1 MRQLERRARTRET
14 LLHWA
19 MAGFARNGYDDASL
33 DAIAASA
40 GLSKGAIYAHF
51 ETKLDLYLAVL
62 ADAFAEARMRNARVL
77 VALAERRA
85 PAAAAQA
92 YFASPGLREHIAFVT
107 GLWHLATRE
116 AAAGA
121 ALEEFRTQRLAEFA
135 GAAVS
140 LGMRPAPAIEL
151 ALTVGKLIDA
161 EMLAGRLHDAAVQRA
176 G

>member
-1 MRQLERRARTRET
+1 MRQAERRARTRET
-14 LLHWA
+14 LLRWA
-19 MAGFARNGYDDASL
+19 MAGFASNGYDGASL

-62 ADAFAEARMRNARVL
+62 ADAFAEARIRNTRVL
-77 VALAERRA
+77 ALLAEKRP
-85 PAAAAQA
+85 PAVAAQA
-92 YFASPGLREHIAFVT
+92 YFASPGLRQHTALVT
-107 GLWHLATRE
+107 DIWHLATRE
-116 AAAGA
+116 ATVGA
-121 ALEEFRTQRLAEFA
+121 ALEEFRTQRMAEFS

-140 LGMRPAPAIEL
+140 LGMRPAPAVKL

-161 EMLAGRLHDAAVQRA
+161 EMLAGRLQDAAVRRA